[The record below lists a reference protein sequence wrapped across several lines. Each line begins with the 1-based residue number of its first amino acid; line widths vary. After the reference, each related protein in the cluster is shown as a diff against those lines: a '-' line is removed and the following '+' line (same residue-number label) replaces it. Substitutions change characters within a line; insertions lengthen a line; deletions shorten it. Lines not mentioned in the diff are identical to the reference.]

1 MLAAMKRTLRAL
13 FVVAA
18 TIGLSACLEMKS
30 VVTVNKDGTATIE
43 ETALLG
49 AQLKAM
55 MGSLGA
61 QPSADGQPNPAAG
74 LKDMVPDK
82 AKAEERAKEMG
93 EGVTVKSHEEV
104 TTPDGKTGVKVTY
117 TVADIRKVKYAAF
130 NAKDKESGKEQPMT
144 FTLEG
149 DTLTL
154 VSPPDPQ
161 KGETKV
167 EKPEIPKEQLQA
179 QMAMMGPMFA
189 GMRMTMEVKGG
200 AGIASTDATHFAG
213 DTVTMLDMQ
222 IDKLMAKPEVFMQFM
237 EAAEKDMTQAQ
248 AAEMFKGVDGI
259 KVEGKKT
266 VTIKL
271 K

>member
-1 MLAAMKRTLRAL
+1 MKRTLRAL

-43 ETALLG
+43 ETALVG

-55 MGSLGA
+55 LGSLGA
-61 QPSADGQPNPAAG
+61 QGGPEGQPNPAAA

-82 AKAEERAKEMG
+82 AKAEERAKELG

-104 TTPDGKTGVKVTY
+104 STPDGKGGVKVTY
-117 TVADIRKVKYAAF
+117 AVADIRKVKYAPF
-130 NAKDKESGKEQPMT
+130 NAKDKDSGKGSPMT

-149 DTLTL
+149 DTLS
-154 VSPPDPQ
+154 VVNPPDPV
-161 KGETKV
+161 KGDKPA

-179 QMAMMGPMFA
+179 QMAMMQPMFA
-189 GMRMTMEVKGG
+189 GMRVSMDVKG
-200 AGIASTDATHFAG
+200 ASGIASSDATHLNG

-222 IDKLMAKPEVFMQFM
+222 IDKLMGKPEVFMQFM
-237 EAAEKDMTQAQ
+237 EAAEKDLTQAQ

-259 KVEGKKT
+259 KVEGKKA